1 MISVVSYSFRVF
13 NPTLFPHVAPFT
25 IYTQKIPRNGGYGI
39 SIMFFNSAFLPLP
52 SSKAPQFSSKN
63 LHIFIV
69 ARVKTPYI

>member
-25 IYTQKIPRNGGYGI
+25 IYTQKIPLNGGYGI
-39 SIMFFNSAFLPLP
+39 SIMFLIQPFFHSRAVKHHSFL
-52 SSKAPQFSSKN
+52 QKN